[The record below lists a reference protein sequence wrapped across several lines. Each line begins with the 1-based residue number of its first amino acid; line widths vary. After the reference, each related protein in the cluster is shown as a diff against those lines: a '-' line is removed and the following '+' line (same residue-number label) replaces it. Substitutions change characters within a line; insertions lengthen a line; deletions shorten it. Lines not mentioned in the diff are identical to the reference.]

1 MAKPNAVLKMVPIES
16 FSITSKWSKQRYGVF
31 TKLMYKDRIGKHK
44 DFNKVIYYVGMQSVI
59 IIEGHDKFDG
69 VWPHAM
75 TRELCTNV
83 YISSP
88 STYFSKHVTSSTN
101 DKVSFQ
107 KDKNM
112 KSEHFP

>member
-1 MAKPNAVLKMVPIES
+1 MIKTEMLYFKSSTYLPKI
-16 FSITSKWSKQRYGVF
+16 
-31 TKLMYKDRIGKHK
+31 MYKDRIGKHK